1 MLVTVTVWIKNVQWE
16 EIITRLKFHNCI
28 PSDAWSK
35 ITKAKSICPVN
46 DVKPSHST
54 SIQYMYLLLASRD
67 IMVKA

>member
-28 PSDAWSK
+28 PSDACK

-46 DVKPSHST
+46 DMKPSHST
-54 SIQYMYLLLASRD
+54 SSQYMYLLLASRD